1 MFGPILLHKNG
12 SLSRSRT
19 HRREKKTIKI
29 VKHIQRK
36 LPINGDG
43 SGKKLKNQKKKK
55 ENCFS
60 YNRPNISYSECNELI
75 IKKMSIVFIY
85 KHAHKFNVM
94 YTIFKIPCH

>member
-55 ENCFS
+55 KKIVS
-60 YNRPNISYSECNELI
+60 LI
-75 IKKMSIVFIY
+75 TDRTYHIQS
-85 KHAHKFNVM
+85 VM
-94 YTIFKIPCH
+94 N